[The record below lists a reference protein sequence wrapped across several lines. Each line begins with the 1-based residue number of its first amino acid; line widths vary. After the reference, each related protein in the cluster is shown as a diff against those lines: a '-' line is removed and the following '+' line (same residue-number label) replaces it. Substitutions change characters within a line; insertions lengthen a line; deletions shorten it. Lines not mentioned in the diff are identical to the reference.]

1 MTERVKLL
9 EQELNVTTAALDLEQ
24 CLKLEKEKENMN
36 LLTELQI
43 KLDRIDQLEA
53 KVFRYLWFLFVLVLY
68 LSLSIS
74 VSPQVNDLEDQ
85 LQSSQ
90 TEHALLLEL
99 QVAERESM
107 ILAEQQRLYETRIN
121 AKDVKIA
128 QLESLVTHLSGELD
142 DVVRS
147 EERSDMKLQERNC
160 DPSTCVVS

>member
-1 MTERVKLL
+1 MFSSLL
-9 EQELNVTTAALDLEQ
+9 
-24 CLKLEKEKENMN
+24 
-36 LLTELQI
+36 
-43 KLDRIDQLEA
+43 
-53 KVFRYLWFLFVLVLY
+53 FFF
-68 LSLSIS
+68 SLSIS
-74 VSPQVNDLEDQ
+74 VSPQVNDLEGQ

-121 AKDVKIA
+121 AKDLKIA